1 VKKVPSWLIE
11 SFVPTGTRFDDII
24 GIAVGYKNELNE
36 NDRSELD
43 TFLSEM
49 RENGWYPFV
58 TKICEDASMANSLDY
73 VYNIPKDEHI
83 WQLLMLEKECKI
95 LEDFGCLDVSE
106 VKAKIKH
113 FKGLL

>member
-1 VKKVPSWLIE
+1 MKKVPSWLRE
-11 SFVPTGTRFDDII
+11 SFVHTGTRFDEVLAL
-24 GIAVGYKNELNE
+24 AVNHKNELNE
-36 NDRSELD
+36 NDKSDLD
-43 TFLSEM
+43 KFLSEM

-58 TKICEDASMANSLDY
+58 TKIYENSDMANSLDY

-83 WQLLMLEKECKI
+83 WQLHMLEKECKI
-95 LEDFGCLDVSE
+95 LEDFGCVDIQD